1 MPVAIGLAS
10 RDRPGWGHGCES
22 HDQGKKDG
30 KQLGTHIL
38 FSFQEMGLVF
48 RRCCLLCSPIKGILR
63 GFSIVLQY

>member
-38 FSFQEMGLVF
+38 FPFRKWDWSFVGAVF
-48 RRCCLLCSPIKGILR
+48 CAVPLKAS
-63 GFSIVLQY
+63 